1 MTGELPVGH
10 DGASNAG
17 GLCVTDDER
26 RVLRA
31 CQAALLQLIEEATMR
46 LDQNI
51 ATEDEA
57 SPRGRWLRDVA
68 ASFDRLTVEL
78 GVKI

>member
-1 MTGELPVGH
+1 
-10 DGASNAG
+10 
-17 GLCVTDDER
+17 
-26 RVLRA
+26 
-31 CQAALLQLIEEATMR
+31 MR

-68 ASFDRLTVEL
+68 ASFDRLTGEL

>member
-1 MTGELPVGH
+1 M
-10 DGASNAG
+10 
-17 GLCVTDDER
+17 TDDEL

-68 ASFDRLTVEL
+68 AAFDRLTVEL